1 MKSRTGLNRTCL
13 TFCNLKFLQQV
24 YEKSDKFESNVSD
37 FCTMCSRPVSNMFTK
52 HVQLFCQ
59 SSIKHV
65 YGQYFMDSIKVASIK
80 HVHEKLWSANMKH
93 VQVMASIKHK
103 HVREKLWSASNMFAN
118 MFTKSY
124 GQINTRPAS
133 YRPF

>member
-59 SSIKHV
+59 
-65 YGQYFMDSIKVASIK
+65 YQTC
-80 HVHEKLWSANMKH
+80 LWPVSKW
-93 VQVMASIKHK
+93 
-103 HVREKLWSASNMFAN
+103 LASNMF
-118 MFTKSY
+118 MKVMV
-124 GQINTRPAS
+124 GQYETCS
-133 YRPF
+133 SCG